1 MAVGVVLAM
10 SAFAYIYM
18 QCMHCVHSIKLHEYM
33 KSYAVRMRME
43 KLMNLMQEREQMKRN
58 INMKIILGN
67 KTDREG
73 EREKERIG

>member
-1 MAVGVVLAM
+1 
-10 SAFAYIYM
+10 
-18 QCMHCVHSIKLHEYM
+18 
-33 KSYAVRMRME
+33 MRME